1 VIVNLDTANRQEKA
15 AGEYHTWQF
24 TYDEANDCCICP
36 RGNKLAYERTQ
47 KARTGRYWVWKY
59 RCKSSRDCPVRWQ
72 CSRERYGR
80 AVRINPYLGA
90 ILRQR
95 QKQQDRA
102 KANLLKR
109 RIVIAEPA
117 FARIKHL
124 LEFRRWTM
132 GSLEKV
138 KAQWFFV
145 CALANLNRMYT
156 LWKAGALRL
165 A

>member
-1 VIVNLDTANRQEKA
+1 
-15 AGEYHTWQF
+15 
-24 TYDEANDCCICP
+24 
-36 RGNKLAYERTQ
+36 
-47 KARTGRYWVWKY
+47 
-59 RCKSSRDCPVRWQ
+59 
-72 CSRERYGR
+72 
-80 AVRINPYLGA
+80 VRINPYLGA

-102 KANLLKR
+102 KTNPLKR
-109 RIVIAEPA
+109 SIVIAEPA

-132 GSLEKV
+132 GGSQNV

-145 CALANLNRMYT
+145 CALANLSRMYT
-156 LWKAGALRL
+156 LWKPGTLRL